1 MDAISQYELTKAEKL
16 QILNLR
22 PKSTVE
28 IYLVRLNYCILSKST
43 KSKS

>member
-1 MDAISQYELTKAEKL
+1 VGTQTTEQVQAFLQAVSVFELTKAEKL

-28 IYLVRLNYCILSKST
+28 IYLVSKI
-43 KSKS
+43 